1 MKRRALHQKSPLF
14 EDVCV
19 HLLLQSS
26 LQIILF
32 DLLLQASLEGFVLPV
47 TAECSIVA
55 AFSVWFLRHL
65 VFPVIDFFK
74 FFAGSIIVSNIPTSG
89 YWLAICCH
97 VLNFLCFLQDHMLL
111 YRLGI
116 QSLVF
121 KTICCHFYEVCGLVI
136 NL

>member
-14 EDVCV
+14 EDICV

-26 LQIILF
+26 LQIVLF

-47 TAECSIVA
+47 TAECSIVV

-89 YWLAICCH
+89 IPIK
-97 VLNFLCFLQDHMLL
+97 CFLQDHMLP
-111 YRLGI
+111 YRLGV